1 MLGKYFAVHYLLVQL
16 NMWARTVSFL
26 GDTGHGNRHVPAA
39 GSKLSDY
46 VLSIKVICH
55 THAGTLDQR
64 HWTKLQK

>member
-1 MLGKYFAVHYLLVQL
+1 MLFACSTKYVGAVGEL
-16 NMWARTVSFL
+16 L